1 MDAINRPA
9 PQVLN
14 WVFSESE
21 FSRLKWEIMQIDPS
35 HQNQPAFGRFAI
47 SDQDLPIL
55 REYAEKSVPLARETF
70 GSSTLLPTY
79 TLFCRYEGAGAK
91 LWKHKDNN
99 ACTYTID
106 MCVYYDTN
114 WGLFV
119 EDVEYFTEPNQAVA
133 YYGNDQEHWRGPFPD
148 PEKNFVGVVFFHYA
162 EPDHWYFTKGP
173 DYLKVVTGEWSEAQW
188 EKAQPPK

>member
-1 MDAINRPA
+1 MDAIVRPA
-9 PQVLN
+9 PQILRN
-14 WVFSESE
+14 VFPDPE
-21 FSRLKWEIMQIDPS
+21 FAKFRDTMLRVDTSV
-35 HQNQPAFGRFAI
+35 QNHPDFGRYAL
-47 SDQDLPIL
+47 SHYDSPIL
-55 REYAEKSVPLARETF
+55 SEYAERSVPLARQTF
-70 GSSTLLPTY
+70 NSETLLHTY

-119 EDVEYFTEPNQAVA
+119 EDVEYFTEPNEAVA

-188 EKAQPPK
+188 AKSTANQ